1 MRITMKE
8 FAEVAFHSGSVFTGT
23 GQPIKGLAV
32 LVNDGRISALVPEEL
47 LGAYTGSNTQ
57 LVDLHGAL
65 LSPGFQD
72 SHIHPAGGGTELL
85 QCNLSRTE
93 NAEEAVATIAA
104 YAAANPGVAWIQ
116 GAGWS
121 MDHFAGGAP
130 LASLIDAV
138 VPDRPVS
145 LASRDH
151 HSMWVNSTAL
161 QAAGIDAN
169 TPDPADGRIERL
181 EDYSPAGTLH
191 EGAMGLIEEHAP
203 ATTAELIIAG
213 LARAQEE
220 LISQGI
226 TGWQD
231 AMVGAGIGIPDAKD
245 AYFAMI
251 NDGKLKVRVRGSLW
265 WQRDQGLEQ
274 LDGLIASRTEADALG
289 LPERFNLGTVKIM
302 VDGIAENFTASM
314 IEPYRDKC
322 GHQTNNNGLSFIS
335 AENLAAY
342 VIALDAA
349 GFQVHFHALGDA
361 AVRDALDA
369 VAAARAA
376 NGPSSNRHHL
386 AHLQVVSEADTGR
399 FTELDAV
406 ANLQPL
412 WACHEDQLDE
422 LTLPFM
428 PESAQDR
435 QYPFG
440 DLVAC
445 GARLAAGSDWPVSS
459 ADPIAGAHIAV
470 NRIAPEIQSV
480 PLGGEKQCLD
490 LSAIWAAY
498 TSGTAYVNHRED
510 ITGSI
515 APGYFADFVV
525 VTPNPFDGPVEKIH
539 ESRVV
544 STWIDGECVY
554 QASNV
559 TAQQGFKKP

>member
-1 MRITMKE
+1 MQQNV
-8 FAEVAFHSGSVFTGT
+8 EVAFHSGSIFTGS
-23 GQPIKGLAV
+23 GQPVTGMAV
-32 LVNDGRISALVPEEL
+32 LVNDGRISAIVPESEL
-47 LGAYTGSNTQ
+47 SAHISEETL
-57 LVDLHGAL
+57 LVDLGGSL

-72 SHIHPAGGGTELL
+72 SHIHPTGGGTELL
-85 QCNLSRTE
+85 QCNLSE
-93 NAEEAVATIAA
+93 AESAEEAVATIAA
-104 YAAANPGVAWIQ
+104 YAAANPDVPWIQ

-151 HSMWVNSTAL
+151 HSMWANSAAFR
-161 QAAGIDAN
+161 AAGVDASTQN
-169 TPDPADGRIERL
+169 PDDGYFERLADG
-181 EDYSPAGTLH
+181 SPAGTLH
-191 EGAMGLIEEHAP
+191 EGAMGLIEAHAP
-203 ATTAELIIAG
+203 AATAELLVAG

-220 LISQGI
+220 LIAQGI

-245 AYFAMI
+245 AYYTLLAE
-251 NDGKLKVRVRGSLW
+251 GKLKTRVRGALW
-265 WQRDQGLEQ
+265 WQRDRGLEQ
-274 LDGLIASRTEADALG
+274 IEGLIASRAEAQALG
-289 LPERFNLGTVKIM
+289 LPERFDLGTVKIM

-322 GHQTNNNGLSFIS
+322 GHNTDNNGLSFIS
-335 AENLAAY
+335 AEDLATY
-342 VIALDAA
+342 VTALDAE

-369 VAAARAA
+369 LEAARAA
-376 NGPSSNRHHL
+376 NGPSANRHHL
-386 AHLQVVSEADTGR
+386 AHLQVVSEVDAAR
-399 FTELDAV
+399 FAELDAT

-440 DLVAC
+440 DLVAG
-445 GARLAAGSDWPVSS
+445 GARLAAGSDWPVST
-459 ADPIAGAHIAV
+459 ADPIAGSHIAV
-470 NRIAPEIQSV
+470 NRIDPQNQSV
-480 PLGGEKQCLD
+480 PLGGAKQCLD
-490 LSAIWAAY
+490 LSTIWAAY

-510 ITGSI
+510 STGSI
-515 APGYFADFVV
+515 APGYFADFAVV
-525 VTPNPFDGPVEKIH
+525 SPNPFDGPVEKIF

-544 STWIDGECVY
+544 STWIDGQCVY
-554 QASNV
+554 NAANV
-559 TAQQGFKKP
+559 AARQEV